1 MVELMLPKADRPT
14 KGKTWPKP
22 ANAKRVREYHVYR
35 YDPDQDAIRASTP
48 ISSTSTIAVR

>member
-22 ANAKRVREYHVYR
+22 TGASKLRE
-35 YDPDQDAIRASTP
+35 
-48 ISSTSTIAVR
+48 